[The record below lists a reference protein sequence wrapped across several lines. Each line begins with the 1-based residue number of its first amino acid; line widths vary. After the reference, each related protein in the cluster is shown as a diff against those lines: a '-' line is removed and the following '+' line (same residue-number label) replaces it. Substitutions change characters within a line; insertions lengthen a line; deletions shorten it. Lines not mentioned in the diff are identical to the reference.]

1 MLSLASWSISSG
13 TDERERDGGW
23 PSLARL
29 VLLVRDLFKAHRS
42 SWDRTDDPGRAAS
55 QPTRPEAWSHE
66 MTLLLWMPPFESWWP
81 YSFEC
86 LLLSPLGTLLSPS
99 TKSTQWI
106 QPFEFWILLIKK
118 REKGHSPWIQPSDL
132 PPPWEI
138 EGDRLAF
145 QLCLIV
151 KDLIPIIIYWIRP
164 VQLGIPLDVREREP
178 QKIWKSKTY
187 SPENSDW
194 SYTATTEIPELIFSC
209 YGTVNILWTSPG
221 LDDYEKRFL
230 WRNWVGRKGLPKGL
244 NMVSLA
250 NGEITF
256 SQKIACRSSCF
267 S

>member
-1 MLSLASWSISSG
+1 MKEKGMVA
-13 TDERERDGGW
+13 
-23 PSLARL
+23 
-29 VLLVRDLFKAHRS
+29 
-42 SWDRTDDPGRAAS
+42 GRASRAS
-55 QPTRPEAWSHE
+55 SSSCEIFSRHTGPVEIVL
-66 MTLLLWMPPFESWWP
+66 MTLEELLPNRLDPKLEAMRWP

>member
-1 MLSLASWSISSG
+1 MVYC
-13 TDERERDGGW
+13 RH
-23 PSLARL
+23 LARASS
-29 VLLVRDLFKAHRS
+29 VLLFPIPHSSENANFWSFFYLIYKESKTERRS
-42 SWDRTDDPGRAAS
+42 CPCCS
-55 QPTRPEAWSHE
+55 
-66 MTLLLWMPPFESWWP
+66 LLWNLCLNSERMVGWWP
-81 YSFEC
+81 LRQTDGKLDLMTDTPICSTPFFPSFFRY
-86 LLLSPLGTLLSPS
+86 
-99 TKSTQWI
+99 WR
-106 QPFEFWILLIKK
+106 IK
-118 REKGHSPWIQPSDL
+118 
-132 PPPWEI
+132 
-138 EGDRLAF
+138 A
-145 QLCLIV
+145 
-151 KDLIPIIIYWIRP
+151 YNWIRP